1 MAITFDEVS
10 VDVSEPPR
18 ETAPAAAASAAP
30 APDLHEQIERAL
42 LLRAE
47 RQQRLQTD

>member
-1 MAITFDEVS
+1 MPIAFDEVT
-10 VDVSEPPR
+10 VDVREPPR
-18 ETAPAAAASAAP
+18 DTAPAAAAATPAP
-30 APDLHEQIERAL
+30 AELQAQIEQAL